1 MKPLRLVPVF
11 GAPIE
16 ITRSA
21 MVGRD
26 ASCEVVIPDGSVS
39 RRHARI
45 EWRGDNWAIVDQ
57 ASANGTFLDSQ
68 RIAEAGLRHGQ
79 ELRLGG
85 VPFKVEIEGET
96 EDLGATTI
104 QAPSADATILQGTA
118 PPRPPV
124 PEPPS
129 PPPAPPAAP
138 PRPPAPPPLPH
149 PPVPAAAPP
158 RPPAARPAPP
168 APPRAGA
175 GPVPPVTASLP
186 PRPRVTP
193 SAPPP
198 PPKKGRG
205 PLFWV
210 ATGCVGCLG
219 LVVLVGAVVVG
230 GFYMMTR
237 GPVEAVRVQLDE
249 IKRGDLED
257 AYRRLSQA
265 TQARLSRE
273 DFERLVA
280 AHPALGQHTGAQ
292 LGFPHGVEI
301 VNARAE
307 VKGVL
312 VAPGGAREEAV
323 FTLVREGGEW
333 KTDSILIGG
342 QPALDD

>member
-1 MKPLRLVPVF
+1 MKTLRLVPVF

-16 ITRSA
+16 ITKSVL
-21 MVGRD
+21 VGRD
-26 ASCEVVIPDGSVS
+26 ATCDVVVPDGSIS

-45 EWRGDNWAIVDQ
+45 EWRGENWAVVDQ

-85 VPFKVEIEGET
+85 VPFKVEIEGES

-104 QAPSADATILQGTA
+104 SAPPAADATVIQPGPL
-118 PPRPPV
+118 PRPPAPV
-124 PEPPS
+124 PP
-129 PPPAPPAAP
+129 PPAAP
-138 PRPPAPPPLPH
+138 PRPPAP
-149 PPVPAAAPP
+149 AAPP
-158 RPPAARPAPP
+158 APTPRAAARPPAAPPLPAPP
-168 APPRAGA
+168 PPRSGA
-175 GPVPPVTASLP
+175 GTVPSITASLP
-186 PRPRVTP
+186 PRPRISPP
-193 SAPPP
+193 SPPPPP
-198 PPKKGRG
+198 PPKQGRG

-219 LVVLVGAVVVG
+219 LVVLLGVIAAG

-237 GPVEAVRVQLDE
+237 GPVEAVRIQLEE
-249 IKRGDLED
+249 IKRGDLEG
-257 AYRRLSQA
+257 AYGRLSQA
-265 TQARLSRE
+265 TRTRLSRE

-280 AHPALGQHTGAQ
+280 AQPALGQHTGQQ

-312 VAPGGAREEAV
+312 IAPGGAREEAV
-323 FTLVREGGEW
+323 FTLVHEGGEW
-333 KTDSILIGG
+333 KIESIVIGG
-342 QPALDD
+342 QPALDG